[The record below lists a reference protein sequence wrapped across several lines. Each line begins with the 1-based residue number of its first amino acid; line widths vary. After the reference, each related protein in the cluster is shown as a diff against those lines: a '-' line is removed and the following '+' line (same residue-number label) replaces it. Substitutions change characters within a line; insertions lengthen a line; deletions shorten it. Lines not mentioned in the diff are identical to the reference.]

1 MIIALVVYLL
11 YVSLGATIDFGIKE
25 WMDNWERTGRK

>member
-11 YVSLGATIDFGIKE
+11 YVSLGATIDFGE